1 MRDIKFRGKSV
12 IEIEELDDLG
22 IEHKNGWITGNL
34 VMFGDEPFIVGD
46 FIEVDHEYTINEFWA
61 KAHPE
66 SVGQY
71 IFKKCSEGKEIYEGD
86 MLEYKIANVYED
98 HKYIRIVGKI
108 EEGHKPPVGFIQ
120 GVKIIGNAFDT
131 SELLEGAQND

>member
-1 MRDIKFRGKSV
+1 MREIKFRGKSAM
-12 IEIEELDDLG
+12 EIEELDDLG
-22 IEHKNGWITGNL
+22 IEHKKGWITGNL
-34 VMFGDEPFIVGD
+34 VMFGSTPYIVGD
-46 FIEVDHEYTINEFWA
+46 FIETSEEYTINEFWTPV
-61 KAHPE
+61 HPD

-86 MLEYKIANVYED
+86 MLECKMANVYED

-108 EEGHKPPVGFIQ
+108 EEGHKPPAGFMQ
-120 GVKIIGNAFDT
+120 GVKIIGNVFDT